1 MSSRTRRKT
10 DDERTSKAPATYR
23 PGAVGFGT
31 HYLRY
36 STANA
41 LVLLAGLISFPALTR
56 LLDNTQYGIL
66 GYYETWVMMAVAFAK
81 LGAQHAIIRFYP
93 HDGDRG
99 ADGAVRNQPVPAAHD
114 RVAVPLAARRWWHSP
129 ASAGWAG

>member
-1 MSSRTRRKT
+1 MHCGAPTGFRSRNDESRIRTRGAPRHRAMST
-10 DDERTSKAPATYR
+10 TPEPASPVIAQDAPASIPPR
-23 PGAVGFGT
+23 RVSMGT

-66 GYYETWVMMAVAFAK
+66 GYYETWVMMAVAIAK
-81 LGAQHAIIRFYP
+81 LGAQQ
-93 HDGDRG
+93 DRKSVVSG
-99 ADGAVRNQPVPAAHD
+99 K
-114 RVAVPLAARRWWHSP
+114 
-129 ASAGWAG
+129 